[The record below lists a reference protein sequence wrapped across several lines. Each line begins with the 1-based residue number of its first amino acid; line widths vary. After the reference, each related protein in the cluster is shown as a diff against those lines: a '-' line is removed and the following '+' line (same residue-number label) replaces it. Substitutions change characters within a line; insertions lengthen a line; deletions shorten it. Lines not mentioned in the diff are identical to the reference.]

1 MQTIEAE
8 KAKKNNSLMMNTII
22 KIPLIDD
29 EAGESKIVKE
39 IPQCYHFQRITAQ
52 KLLKLLENKKQKDIN
67 HL

>member
-1 MQTIEAE
+1 
-8 KAKKNNSLMMNTII
+8 MMNTII

-67 HL
+67 HLWSLGSIAVIISVLLI